1 MEHNP
6 RVFLL
11 SGNSSNP
18 TILYMRLRFSPYHF
32 TCISMNLFYYFI
44 ACSVLQDRSALSQPD
59 YTKCFHTC
67 FTSHTVWSHID
78 MQGATLICKGKHFQ
92 SCTHMASL
100 KCGQESHHG
109 LKKLPAQD
117 AAPKSN
123 LTKPAGDNISTG
135 KFIVPGGLQCTACLC
150 FMKTEP
156 GCSQCY
162 MIEGQQTRRVNE
174 NERGADWI

>member
-32 TCISMNLFYYFI
+32 TCTSMNLFYYFI

-100 KCGQESHHG
+100 KCG
-109 LKKLPAQD
+109 
-117 AAPKSN
+117 
-123 LTKPAGDNISTG
+123 
-135 KFIVPGGLQCTACLC
+135 
-150 FMKTEP
+150 
-156 GCSQCY
+156 
-162 MIEGQQTRRVNE
+162 
-174 NERGADWI
+174 